1 MWRAIVLGSAVYLV
15 LQLFTPAP
23 VSAVDSERYWKW
35 LGVDF
40 ADFNQDCIID
50 LMDMQLILWRYGSS
64 FGLPPPWDQYYDQ
77 RYDVEPDASD
87 GIEGNNEDWDIDI
100 KDIQYVFGRNW
111 LNCLDS
117 WDPNLSMGEYSYK
130 AETPTGPGTACTD
143 TAKSP
148 PGSSYYVDPIGTV
161 FFYNATV
168 SRLEQELPDH
178 GLPTLEHDD
187 EQRSWEIGQCTFEDV
202 DAGEN
207 EGGCNP
213 TGDPVWCPEFDVWE
227 RMHVRAEVTGIW
239 GHGTWDKFAVGTPH
253 FDDDD
258 NSCGHFVPQVYPY
271 PDTIPSL
278 PSGASGFTAGRYWLR
293 VRFQGDYLQ
302 SEYWGNVQRI
312 PQDCGD
318 NQWPRSDGW
327 VDYIAIS

>member
-23 VSAVDSERYWKW
+23 VSAVDSEGYWKW

-148 PGSSYYVDPIGTV
+148 PERCSSTMPPYRGWSRSYLTTDFPPLSTTMNNGPGKSA
-161 FFYNATV
+161 NAP
-168 SRLEQELPDH
+168 SRMWTPAK
-178 GLPTLEHDD
+178 TK
-187 EQRSWEIGQCTFEDV
+187 
-202 DAGEN
+202 
-207 EGGCNP
+207 
-213 TGDPVWCPEFDVWE
+213 
-227 RMHVRAEVTGIW
+227 EVAI
-239 GHGTWDKFAVGTPH
+239 
-253 FDDDD
+253 
-258 NSCGHFVPQVYPY
+258 PQV
-271 PDTIPSL
+271 TRSGAPSL
-278 PSGASGFTAGRYWLR
+278 TCG
-293 VRFQGDYLQ
+293 
-302 SEYWGNVQRI
+302 SECTCVLK
-312 PQDCGD
+312 
-318 NQWPRSDGW
+318 
-327 VDYIAIS
+327 